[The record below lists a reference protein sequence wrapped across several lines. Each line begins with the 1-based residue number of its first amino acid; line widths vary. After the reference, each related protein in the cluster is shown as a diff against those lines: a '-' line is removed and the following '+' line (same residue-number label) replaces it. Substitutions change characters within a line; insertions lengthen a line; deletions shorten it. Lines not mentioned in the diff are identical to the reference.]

1 MSRLHADP
9 SGLNFWWHMAQGPE
23 NLETRVRVVSR
34 FRIQVL
40 EFGALE
46 CPQRHV
52 KLKRRGDHTLL
63 SIGIGMYLGV

>member
-1 MSRLHADP
+1 MKVVEHAYVIHGANMSRLHADP

-40 EFGALE
+40 ELVLLSA
-46 CPQRHV
+46 
-52 KLKRRGDHTLL
+52 RRG
-63 SIGIGMYLGV
+63 M